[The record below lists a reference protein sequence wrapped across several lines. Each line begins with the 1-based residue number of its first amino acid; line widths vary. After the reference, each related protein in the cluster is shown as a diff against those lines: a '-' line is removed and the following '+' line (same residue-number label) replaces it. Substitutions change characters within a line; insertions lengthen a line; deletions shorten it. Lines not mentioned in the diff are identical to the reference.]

1 MIIKRNWKDIE
12 ARENIHKVD
21 VRDLYLDETAQITH
35 ILLKPG
41 EELKPH
47 LTPVDVAFYLL
58 EGVATV
64 LIGEEKQ
71 EIKTGTLVESPK
83 MIAHCWY
90 NKSDS
95 DVRVLVI
102 KAPMPKSKAIIL

>member
-1 MIIKRNWKDIE
+1 MNTRHWKNVE
-12 ARENIHKVD
+12 SRKNIHKVD
-21 VRDLYLDETAQITH
+21 VRDLYSDKTAQVVH

-47 LTPVDVAFYLL
+47 LTPVDVAFYVL
-58 EGVATV
+58 EGCGTV

-71 EIKTGTLVESPK
+71 KVEAGTLIESPK
-83 MIAHCWY
+83 MIAHCWF
-90 NKSDS
+90 NETDS

-102 KAPMPKSKAIIL
+102 KAPRPESKAIIL

>member
-1 MIIKRNWKDIE
+1 MITRNWKNIE
-12 ARENIHKVD
+12 PRENIHKVD
-21 VRDLYLDETAQITH
+21 VRDLYSDETALVVH

-47 LTPVDVAFYLL
+47 LTPVDVAFYVL
-58 EGVATV
+58 EGIGTV
-64 LIGEEKQ
+64 LIGEEMK
-71 EIKTGTLVESPK
+71 EVEAGTLVESPK

-90 NKSDS
+90 NKSDA

-102 KAPMPKSKAIIL
+102 KAPKPKAKAIIL